1 VYRNFV
7 AETVVT
13 SVRLATD
20 DIQALE
26 ALAGRLHVDRSA
38 LIKRA
43 LDAGVRELLLD
54 EAVLAYQK
62 GRASAWKAAR
72 SARVPLAEFIDELK
86 RRGVPFRTDEDLL
99 KEQVEEL
106 LRARG
111 RR

>member
-1 VYRNFV
+1 M

-13 SVRLATD
+13 SVRLSRAD
-20 DIQALE
+20 LKALE
-26 ALAGRLHVDRSA
+26 DLANKLHLERSS

-54 EAVLAYQK
+54 EAVMAYQK
-62 GRASAWKAAR
+62 GRVSAWKAAR

-99 KEQVEEL
+99 REQVEEL

>member
-1 VYRNFV
+1 V
-7 AETVVT
+7 AETTVT
-13 SVRLATD
+13 SVRLDRAD
-20 DIQALE
+20 LKALDE
-26 ALAGRLHVDRSA
+26 LAERLHVERSS

-72 SARVPLAEFIDELK
+72 SAGTPLAEFIDELK

-106 LRARG
+106 LDAR
-111 RR
+111 RRR

>member
-1 VYRNFV
+1 M
-7 AETVVT
+7 AESVVT
-13 SVRLATD
+13 SVRMGRADLKALDELAD
-20 DIQALE
+20 
-26 ALAGRLHVDRSA
+26 RLHLERSA

-54 EAVLAYQK
+54 EAVAAYQK

-72 SARVPLAEFIDELK
+72 SAQTPLAAFIDELK

-106 LRARG
+106 LRAR
-111 RR
+111 RRR